1 VGLALI
7 LPKSTITTISI
18 HWDTHRVFAG
28 RGGVRFVETRMIWKV
43 KRRVVGGIV
52 DIGLSNYIKNKDTEA
67 LVREG
72 REELYR
78 GIEES
83 RNKVLR
89 AERQK
94 RKRRNR

>member
-1 VGLALI
+1 
-7 LPKSTITTISI
+7 
-18 HWDTHRVFAG
+18 
-28 RGGVRFVETRMIWKV
+28 MIWKV